1 MGTEATLLKEFVGF
15 LPLFLL
21 HISIGMTAS
30 FTTILI
36 HYFEH
41 TQPDLKEYST
51 LIGTSE
57 DYVQIII
64 AVFGGFLQ
72 QMIGPRRML
81 VLATIPNI
89 ASWII
94 IFFASNQVAGL
105 ILSRL
110 LAGASIGLMASNV
123 YIADVASTKNVVFF
137 NYTRQIFITLGA
149 IMMYAIAQII
159 YKVLDIEFYYVSL
172 FVVGFPLIAFGALLC
187 MKESPV
193 YLERRRRLLEE
204 AGPKANVAKLNL
216 EKMKFPA
223 SSPTVYIPFVLISG
237 LISLQH
243 FSGFTYT
250 KRFTIQV
257 LGAMSNSSLPVESQ
271 HSATVSRGVNTSS
284 SGSFSPDLPDV
295 PVPLNTDS
303 YYWAMLVCGVYL
315 VSSLLVA
322 RLLRSIRRRFMFF
335 ISLFLTSICLIII
348 GFLMEEEMLSSI
360 LSDTTIHV
368 LKVVFLCL
376 HTFVVQC
383 GLQGLPTQLADV
395 LFPSSCKS
403 IMKGICKAVTS
414 FTLVIFIFSINTFEL
429 HQRFWIMAGTLL
441 LTSPLLFIL
450 VPEIRNIGKGMA
462 SNFIMP
468 FQTVF
473 YILLPKQE
481 VRRKWSEAVR
491 KVSTMKAV
499 IGMID
504 NKLAKE
510 NALNTCVTYTR
521 TFTFLGEV
529 TDIEE
534 YRTDPKLKR
543 RNEELV
549 TYVCNILPQSSYIT
563 TNWKEDRVLVGR
575 GPTKFPESLKE
586 SGGIFLFN
594 DVLIVAKCLLR
605 SWRYVDETSFVV
617 QDLEVTRLEENLIIT
632 SKEERVRLA
641 FTDVSEAE
649 TWKRFIEFCQES
661 QDFRRASPQ
670 LLEVAEET
678 QCLL

>member
-1 MGTEATLLKEFVGF
+1 MGEVKMGTEATLLKEFVGF

-89 ASWII
+89 ASWVI
-94 IFFASNQVAGL
+94 IFFASHQVAGL

-149 IMMYAIAQII
+149 ILMYAVAQMI
-159 YKVLDIEFYYVSL
+159 YKVLDIEFYFVSV
-172 FVVGFPLIAFGALLC
+172 FVVGFPLLAFGALLF

-414 FTLVIFIFSINTFEL
+414 FTLVIFIFSINSFEL
-429 HQRFWIMAGTLL
+429 HQRFWIMAGILL
-441 LTSPLLFIL
+441 LASPLLFVL

-473 YILLPKQE
+473 YVLIPKEEE
-481 VRRKWSEAVR
+481 VRKKWSKAVR

-499 IGMID
+499 CSMID
-504 NKLAKE
+504 TKLAKE
-510 NALNTCVTYTR
+510 NTLNSCATRLSR

-534 YRTDPKLKR
+534 FRTDIKLK
-543 RNEELV
+543 
-549 TYVCNILPQSSYIT
+549 
-563 TNWKEDRVLVGR
+563 
-575 GPTKFPESLKE
+575 
-586 SGGIFLFN
+586 
-594 DVLIVAKCLLR
+594 
-605 SWRYVDETSFVV
+605 
-617 QDLEVTRLEENLIIT
+617 
-632 SKEERVRLA
+632 
-641 FTDVSEAE
+641 
-649 TWKRFIEFCQES
+649 
-661 QDFRRASPQ
+661 
-670 LLEVAEET
+670 
-678 QCLL
+678 

>member
-1 MGTEATLLKEFVGF
+1 MGISEVKMGTEAALLKEFVGF

-64 AVFGGFLQ
+64 
-72 QMIGPRRML
+72 
-81 VLATIPNI
+81 
-89 ASWII
+89 
-94 IFFASNQVAGL
+94 FFASHQVAGL

-123 YIADVASTKNVVFF
+123 YIADVASTKNIVFF

-193 YLERRRRLLEE
+193 YLERRRRLREE
-204 AGPKANVAKLNL
+204 AGPKDNVAKLNL
-216 EKMKFPA
+216 EKMKFPS

-335 ISLFLTSICLIII
+335 ISLFITSICLIII

-549 TYVCNILPQSSYIT
+549 TYVCNILPQSSCIT

-641 FTDVSEAE
+641 FTDGSEAE

>member
-1 MGTEATLLKEFVGF
+1 MGGEATLLKEFVGF
-15 LPLFLL
+15 MPLFLL
-21 HISIGMTAS
+21 HISTGMTAS

-41 TQPDLKEYST
+41 TQPHLKEYST

-57 DYVQIII
+57 DYAQIII

-72 QMIGPRRML
+72 QLIGPRRML

-89 ASWII
+89 ASWTI

-137 NYTRQIFITLGA
+137 NYTRQIFTTLGA
-149 IMMYAIAQII
+149 ILMYAVAQMI
-159 YKVLDIEFYYVSL
+159 YKVLDIEFYFVSV
-172 FVVGFPLIAFGALLC
+172 FVVGFPLLAFGALLC

-204 AGPKANVAKLNL
+204 AGPKVNIAKLNL

-223 SSPTVYIPFVLISG
+223 SSPTVYIPFLLISG

-257 LGAMSNSSLPVESQ
+257 LGSMSTSQ
-271 HSATVSRGVNTSS
+271 EPGSKEVNTTK
-284 SGSFSPDLPDV
+284 GPLSPDLADE
-295 PVPLNTDS
+295 PVPLNTDN

-315 VSSLLVA
+315 ASSLLVA

-335 ISLFLTSICLIII
+335 ISLFLTSVCLIGI
-348 GFLMEEEMLSSI
+348 GFLMEEKMLSSI
-360 LSDTTIHV
+360 LSDTTIHL

-403 IMKGICKAVTS
+403 IMKGITKAVTS
-414 FTLVIFIFSINTFEL
+414 FTLVIFIFSINNFEL

-441 LTSPLLFIL
+441 LTSPLLFVL

-462 SNFIMP
+462 SNFILP

-473 YILLPKQE
+473 YIILPNQE
-481 VRRKWSEAVR
+481 SVRKKWSKAVR
-491 KVSTMKAV
+491 KVSQMKAV

-504 NKLAKE
+504 TKLANE
-510 NALNTCVTYTR
+510 NALDKCVRYSR
-521 TFTFLGEV
+521 TFTFLGET

-534 YRTDPKLKR
+534 YKTDPKLKR

-549 TYVCNILPQSSYIT
+549 TYVCNILPQSGYIS
-563 TNWKEDRVLVGR
+563 TNWKDDRVLVGR

-617 QDLEVTRLEENLIIT
+617 KELEVTRLEENLIIT
-632 SKEERVRLA
+632 SKEERVRVA
-641 FTDVSEAE
+641 FSDVSEAE
-649 TWKRFIEFCQES
+649 TWRRFIEFCQETE
-661 QDFRRASPQ
+661 DVRRASPQ
-670 LLEVAEET
+670 LEGVNEET
-678 QCLL
+678 ECLL

>member
-1 MGTEATLLKEFVGF
+1 MGEGRMGTETTLLKEFVGF

-21 HISIGMTAS
+21 HISTGMTAS

-41 TQPDLKEYST
+41 TQPHLKEYST

-57 DYVQIII
+57 DYAQIII
-64 AVFGGFLQ
+64 AVFGGFLRQ
-72 QMIGPRRML
+72 LIGPRRML

-89 ASWII
+89 ASWTI
-94 IFFASNQVAGL
+94 IFFASTQVAGL

-110 LAGASIGLMASNV
+110 LAGASIGLMASSV

-137 NYTRQIFITLGA
+137 NYTRQIFTTLGA
-149 IMMYAIAQII
+149 ILMYAVAQMI
-159 YKVLDIEFYYVSL
+159 YKVLDIEFYFVSVL
-172 FVVGFPLIAFGALLC
+172 VVGFPLLAFGALLC

-204 AGPKANVAKLNL
+204 AGPKVNIAKLNL

-223 SSPTVYIPFVLISG
+223 SSPTVYIPFLLISG

-257 LGAMSNSSLPVESQ
+257 LGSMSTSKSPERN
-271 HSATVSRGVNTSS
+271 GVNITK
-284 SGSFSPDLPDV
+284 GPLSPDLADE
-295 PVPLNTDS
+295 PVPLNTDN

-322 RLLRSIRRRFMFF
+322 RLLRSIRRRVMFF
-335 ISLFLTSICLIII
+335 ISLCLIGI
-348 GFLMEEEMLSSI
+348 GFLMEEKMLSSI
-360 LSDTTIHV
+360 LSDTTIHL

-403 IMKGICKAVTS
+403 IMKGITKAVTS
-414 FTLVIFIFSINTFEL
+414 FTLVIFIFSINNFEL
-429 HQRFWIMAGTLL
+429 YQRFWIMAGTLL
-441 LTSPLLFIL
+441 LMSPILFVL

-462 SNFIMP
+462 SNFILP

-473 YILLPKQE
+473 YIILPNQE
-481 VRRKWSEAVR
+481 SVRKKWSKAVR
-491 KVSTMKAV
+491 KVSQMKAV

-504 NKLAKE
+504 TKLANE
-510 NALNTCVTYTR
+510 NALDKCVRYSR
-521 TFTFLGEV
+521 TFTFLGET

-534 YRTDPKLKR
+534 YKTDPKLKR

-549 TYVCNILPQSSYIT
+549 TYVCNILPQSSYIS
-563 TNWKEDRVLVGR
+563 TNWG
-575 GPTKFPESLKE
+575 
-586 SGGIFLFN
+586 
-594 DVLIVAKCLLR
+594 
-605 SWRYVDETSFVV
+605 
-617 QDLEVTRLEENLIIT
+617 
-632 SKEERVRLA
+632 
-641 FTDVSEAE
+641 
-649 TWKRFIEFCQES
+649 
-661 QDFRRASPQ
+661 
-670 LLEVAEET
+670 
-678 QCLL
+678 